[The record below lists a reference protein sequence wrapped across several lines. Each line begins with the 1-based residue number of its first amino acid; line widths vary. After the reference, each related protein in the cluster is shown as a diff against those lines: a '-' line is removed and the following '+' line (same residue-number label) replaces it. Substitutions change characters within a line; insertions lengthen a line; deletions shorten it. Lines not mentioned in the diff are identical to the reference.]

1 VGINTGQQP
10 LNYYICN
17 GTDPTKDFKTPITVY
32 GVVEIG
38 TIIFNILV
46 LIRIRIFK
54 HFSQSQTLP
63 DGQGRKLKNAFL
75 AEMKQQSLVS
85 FSLTFC
91 NMLSLASTK
100 ISLRLLNKVEP
111 DKLQTNGVIILTH
124 YGIVPGALAFLYLIS
139 FYAKH
144 APLRKAVFSKAQ
156 SLLMFNK

>member
-1 VGINTGQQP
+1 VAFDTGQQP

-17 GTDPTKDFKTPITVY
+17 GTDPTEDLKTPITVY

-38 TIIFNILV
+38 TIIFNVLV

-54 HFSQSQTLP
+54 HFSQSQTQP
-63 DGQGRKLKNAFL
+63 DGQGQKLRNAFL
-75 AEMKQQSLVS
+75 VEMKQQSLAS

-91 NMLSLASTK
+91 NMLTLASTK
-100 ISLRLLNKVEP
+100 ISLSLLNKVEP
-111 DKLQTNGVIILTH
+111 DKLQANGVIILTH

-156 SLLMFNK
+156 SLFRFDK